1 MGKVILFK
9 NNKGG
14 VGKSLLTFWTAH
26 AITSQMMKSEDE
38 KFKILI
44 LTSDSQNNI
53 LQFAKIKHTFGKGL
67 EEYIEHGNGE
77 LIRLRENLMY
87 IPLTSTKIKSTFENK
102 FLKLIDIFKKQYD
115 FIFID
120 GSPVLELDNI
130 FVKASDSIII
140 PTYLDTVTNT
150 GVINLINSIDTNKI
164 AAIVPNRIGKS
175 KKEKGYYEEFKNAL
189 SEYTLVTKP
198 INQIP
203 MIRDLT
209 EKGKTIWETKSAK
222 MLDTKKV
229 FIEIVGAII
238 ND

>member
-26 AITSQMMKSEDE
+26 GITSQMMKSENE
-38 KFKILI
+38 NFKILI

-53 LQFAKIKHTFGKGL
+53 LQFSGIKHKFGKGL
-67 EEYIEHGNGE
+67 EEYIENGTGE

-87 IPLTSTKIKSTFENK
+87 IPLTSTKIKSSFEDK
-102 FLKLIDIFKKQYD
+102 FLKLLETFKKQYD

-120 GSPVLELDNI
+120 GSPVLELDNV
-130 FVKASDSIII
+130 FVNAADSIIV

-164 AAIVPNRIGKS
+164 VAIVPNRVGRG
-175 KKEKGYYEEFKNAL
+175 KKEKEYYTDLKNAL
-189 SEYTLVTKP
+189 SEYTT
-198 INQIP
+198 ITSSIP
-203 MIRDLT
+203 QTAMIRDLT
-209 EKGKTIWETKSAK
+209 EKGKTIWETKVAK
-222 MLDTKKV
+222 IHDIKKT

-238 ND
+238 NE

>member
-26 AITSQMMKSEDE
+26 AITSQMMKSENE

-102 FLKLIDIFKKQYD
+102 FLNLIDIFKKQYD

-198 INQIP
+198 INQMP